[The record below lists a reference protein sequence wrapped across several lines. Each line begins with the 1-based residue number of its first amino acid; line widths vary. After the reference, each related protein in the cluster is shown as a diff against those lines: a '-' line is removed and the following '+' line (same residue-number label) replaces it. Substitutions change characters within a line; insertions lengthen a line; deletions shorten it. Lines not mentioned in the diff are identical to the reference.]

1 MIFINVRF
9 QTKPD
14 ETPTFLAKVRGYTEA
29 CRAEEGCIFFEWYK
43 STERDNEFLLVE
55 MYRDQAAGEAHVQA
69 PHFQEGLDTM
79 RPLLSETPEIVSE
92 SIEGTGWDE
101 MGELAGI

>member
-9 QTKPD
+9 QTKSE
-14 ETPTFLAKVRGYTEA
+14 ETATFLAKVRGYTEA
-29 CRAEEGCIFFEWYK
+29 CRAEEGCLFFEWYT
-43 STERDNEFLLVE
+43 STERENEFLLVE
-55 MYRDQAAGEAHVQA
+55 MYRDQAAGEAHVKA

-79 RPLLSETPEIVSE
+79 RPLLAQTPEIVSE
-92 SIEGTGWDE
+92 TVAASGWGE